1 MKADEQK
8 AVARDIFALALEA
21 VKSGKPADKVIS
33 FEVKNRRF
41 MGANDR
47 RTVTDM
53 VWNTFHNLAYLRWK
67 LGDDAEAGELFDLSL
82 KPRDLTGAPEY
93 VLYDCPAFLFADM
106 PKEEI
111 KAMQAR
117 ASFDLRVNIS
127 KMARDKVIQ
136 MFKMQGISAEKT
148 PFSPVG
154 LRMHKHFPLEETTAY
169 KRGLVAVMDEGS
181 QLVACKIAPFINK
194 GDKVLDLCAG
204 GGGKTLAL
212 FDLVA
217 EKGGADFT
225 ATDISAERL
234 EKLKARAKLAVFKV
248 IKIEP
253 LAPDYQPFLAKHT
266 AAFDEVVVDAPC
278 SGTGTWRRAPDAKW
292 RTSSLALASYE
303 SEQRAIL
310 TKASQMVKKGGKLFY
325 ITCSLRQAENEAQV
339 EWFLSE
345 NKSFTLLDSEYILPS
360 KYASDGFFVA
370 MIENK

>member
-21 VKSGKPADKVIS
+21 VKLGKPADKVIS

-53 VWNTFHNLAYLRWK
+53 VWSTFHNLAYLRWK

-82 KPRDLTGAPEY
+82 KPQDLTGAPEY
-93 VLYDCPAFLFADM
+93 VLYGCPAFLFADM

-154 LRMHKHFPLEETTAY
+154 LRMHKHFSLEETTAY

-181 QLVACKIAPFINK
+181 QLVACKIAPFIDK

-234 EKLKARAKLAVFKV
+234 EKLKARAALAVFKG

-253 LAPDYQPFLAKHT
+253 LSPDYQPFLAKHT

-310 TKASQMVKKGGKLFY
+310 AKASQMVKKGGKLFY

-360 KYASDGFFVA
+360 KYASDGFFIA

>member
-1 MKADEQK
+1 
-8 AVARDIFALALEA
+8 
-21 VKSGKPADKVIS
+21 
-33 FEVKNRRF
+33 
-41 MGANDR
+41 
-47 RTVTDM
+47 
-53 VWNTFHNLAYLRWK
+53 
-67 LGDDAEAGELFDLSL
+67 
-82 KPRDLTGAPEY
+82 
-93 VLYDCPAFLFADM
+93 
-106 PKEEI
+106 
-111 KAMQAR
+111 
-117 ASFDLRVNIS
+117 
-127 KMARDKVIQ
+127 

-154 LRMHKHFPLEETTAY
+154 LRMQKHFPLEETTAY

-181 QLVACKIAPFINK
+181 QLVALKIAPFINK

-212 FDLVA
+212 FDLA
-217 EKGGADFT
+217 ADKGGADFT

-234 EKLKARAKLAVFKV
+234 EKLKIRAKLAVFKG
-248 IKIEP
+248 IKVEA
-253 LAPDYQPFLAKHT
+253 LSPDYQPFLSHHI

-292 RTSSLALASYE
+292 RTSQLLLASYE

-310 TKASQMVKKGGKLFY
+310 AKAAQMVKKSGKLFY
-325 ITCSLRQAENEAQV
+325 ITCSLRRAENEAQV

>member
-1 MKADEQK
+1 MNADEQK
-8 AVARDIFALALEA
+8 AVARDIFALAMEA

-47 RTVTDM
+47 RTVVGM
-53 VWNTFHNLAYLRWK
+53 VWNVFHGMAYLRWK

-82 KPRDLTGAPEY
+82 KPQDLTDAPEY
-93 VLYDCPAFLFADM
+93 VRYGCPAFLFADM

-117 ASFDLRVNIS
+117 ASFDLRVNTS

-154 LRMHKHFPLEETTAY
+154 LRMQKHFPLEETTAY

-181 QLVACKIAPFINK
+181 QLVALKIAPFINK

-234 EKLKARAKLAVFKV
+234 EKLKTRAKLAVFKG
-248 IKIEP
+248 IKVEA
-253 LAPDYQPFLAKHT
+253 LAPDYQPFLSSHI

-292 RTSSLALASYE
+292 RTSPLLLASYE
-303 SEQRAIL
+303 AEQREIL
-310 TKASQMVKKGGKLFY
+310 AKAAQMVKKGGKLFY
-325 ITCSLRQAENEAQV
+325 ITCSLRPAENENQV
-339 EWFLSE
+339 AWFLSE
-345 NKSFTLLDSEYILPS
+345 NKSFALLDSEYILPS